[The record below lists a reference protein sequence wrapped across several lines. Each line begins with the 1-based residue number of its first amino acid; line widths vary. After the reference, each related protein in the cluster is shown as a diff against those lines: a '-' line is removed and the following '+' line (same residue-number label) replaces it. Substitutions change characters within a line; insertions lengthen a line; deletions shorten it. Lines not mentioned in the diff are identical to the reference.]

1 MQTLSLLPQAV
12 ELAQL
17 VELEAL
23 WENLPAA
30 PTQSGRDL
38 LAKQKAFEAYRSRR
52 AAYDGHHKAH
62 ESRLSVHSPAR
73 LGAWLRGMRDLLARA
88 EGDPRCPCPVHL
100 VEKARRS
107 AERLALRL
115 KAESPVVTPPATVLL
130 AIQGLESLVTWC
142 DGFEG

>member
-1 MQTLSLLPQAV
+1 MPTLTLLPQAV

-38 LAKQKAFEAYRSRR
+38 LAKQNAFEAYRSRR
-52 AAYDGHHKAH
+52 AAYDGRHKAH
-62 ESRLSVHSPAR
+62 VSRQSVHSSAR
-73 LGAWLRGMRDLLARA
+73 LAAWLRGMRDLLARA
-88 EGDPRCPCPVHL
+88 EFDPRCPCPVHL
-100 VEKARRS
+100 MEKARRS

-115 KAESPVVTPPATVLL
+115 KAEPPVVAPPATVRL
-130 AIQGLESLVTWC
+130 AIEGLEALVTWC
-142 DGFEG
+142 EGFEG